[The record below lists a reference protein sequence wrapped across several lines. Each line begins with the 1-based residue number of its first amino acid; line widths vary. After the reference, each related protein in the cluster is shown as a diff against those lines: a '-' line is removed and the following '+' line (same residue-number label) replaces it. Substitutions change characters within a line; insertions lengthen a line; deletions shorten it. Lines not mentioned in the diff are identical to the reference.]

1 MGSPTPGEASMRCT
15 TSLAKAALALV
26 LPFIL
31 AHCASLLSERLPLTY
46 DAKSVGGP
54 NSGAPLQ
61 LRLPPGNG
69 PFPAVLVMHSCSGIT
84 DNTRTWAGRLV
95 GWGYAAV
102 IVDSFGPRNQRNLCE
117 VNKGSIPQ
125 TLSAQDAFNAAIY
138 LRTLPDIQA
147 DRIGIIGFSFGGTTT
162 FWASMAEGIPVDRGG
177 RPFQAAVAY
186 YPTCSGGTILSP
198 FATDVLILIGKDDD
212 WTPADLCI
220 KTVAAR
226 ANQTRPPAIKV
237 YPGAVHSFDR
247 GGLPRPYLGHMVGG
261 NAEAAADSFAMT
273 EAFLAARLKVK

>member
-1 MGSPTPGEASMRCT
+1 MRYA
-15 TSLAKAALALV
+15 TSLAKAALALL
-26 LPFIL
+26 LPSIL
-31 AHCASLLSERLPLTY
+31 AHCASLQSTRQR
-46 DAKSVGGP
+46 
-54 NSGAPLQ
+54 NSGAALE
-61 LRLPPGNG
+61 LWLPPGTG
-69 PFPAVLVMHSCSGIT
+69 PFPAVLVLHSCSGVS
-84 DNTRTWAGRLV
+84 DHERSWAGRLV
-95 GWGYAAV
+95 SWGYAAL

-125 TLSAQDAFNAAIY
+125 TLSAQDAHNAAIY

-186 YPTCSGGTILSP
+186 YPTCSGGTIVSP

-226 ANQTRPPAIKV
+226 ANQARPPAIKV

-273 EAFLAARLKVK
+273 KAFLDARLKSK

>member
-1 MGSPTPGEASMRCT
+1 MRYT
-15 TSLAKAALALV
+15 TSLAKVALALV

-54 NSGAPLQ
+54 DSSAPLQ
-61 LRLPPGNG
+61 LWLPPGNG

-84 DNTRTWAGRLV
+84 DNTRSLAGRLV

-102 IVDSFGPRNQRNLCE
+102 IVDSFGPRNQRSICE
-117 VNKGSIPQ
+117 SVDLIP
-125 TLSAQDAFNAAIY
+125 TPVRALDAHNAATY

-147 DRIGIIGFSFGGTTT
+147 DRIGIVGFSHGGGATL
-162 FWASMAEGIPVDRGG
+162 WAAIDERIPVDRGG

-186 YPTCSGGTILSP
+186 YPGCSGGKIVEP
-198 FATDVLILIGKDDD
+198 FATDVLILVGKDDT
-212 WTPADLCI
+212 WTPADLFL

-226 ANQTRPPAIKV
+226 ANQARPPAIKV
-237 YPGAVHSFDR
+237 YPGAVHGFDI
-247 GGLPRPYLGHMVGG
+247 GGLPVATTYGHMVGG
-261 NAEAAADSFAMT
+261 NAEVAADSYVMT
-273 EAFLAARLKVK
+273 KDFFDARLRSK

>member
-1 MGSPTPGEASMRCT
+1 VLDVEGEAPT
-15 TSLAKAALALV
+15 TTLLDVFANAREGSCPDMGCSPGQLGLRRGDRRQFRATQCSQRLREPAHGPGGRAWALD
-26 LPFIL
+26 
-31 AHCASLLSERLPLTY
+31 AH
-46 DAKSVGGP
+46 
-54 NSGAPLQ
+54 
-61 LRLPPGNG
+61 
-69 PFPAVLVMHSCSGIT
+69 
-84 DNTRTWAGRLV
+84 
-95 GWGYAAV
+95 
-102 IVDSFGPRNQRNLCE
+102 
-117 VNKGSIPQ
+117 
-125 TLSAQDAFNAAIY
+125 NAAIY
-138 LRTLPDIQA
+138 LRTLPDIQP

-186 YPTCSGGTILSP
+186 YPTCSGGTIVSP

-226 ANQTRPPAIKV
+226 ANQARPPAIKV

-273 EAFLAARLKVK
+273 KAFLDARLKSK